1 MTTTATRYAKSAA
14 APLGTGELHRALD
27 SASKAAALQAFC
39 RNTGTRPDEVSANG
53 TDLDIL
59 RVFDA
64 MRARGYQVSEPQ
76 RPQHQPRKG
85 FTAWW
90 VHIRMPGAEFALGFY
105 TVNEQLPANQLH
117 ARNQA

>member
-1 MTTTATRYAKSAA
+1 MASTASPALRKSSA

-27 SASKAAALQAFC
+27 TASRTAALQAFC
-39 RNTGTRPDEVSANG
+39 RNTGTRPAEVSANG

-105 TVNEQLPANQLH
+105 TVNDSH
-117 ARNQA
+117 